1 MVPAISADME
11 WSLRLTTLPGPTIF
25 ILFKLYNVM
34 LDGERETCRNATQN
48 LERGNAECEEK
59 IDERGHLK
67 REGILETRAHFCLYV
82 IKSED
87 WPIANLFLNSG
98 LSNCFP
104 HKIRF
109 CQEIVRR
116 NSCKFRDKYLFNIVE
131 FFSRNTVHKIV
142 IFIFLS
148 QP

>member
-67 REGILETRAHFCLYV
+67 REGILETRAHFCSF
-82 IKSED
+82 IKGYSVR
-87 WPIANLFLNSG
+87 PFAGYSVRPFAFLKSNFALHLFCEN
-98 LSNCFP
+98 
-104 HKIRF
+104 K
-109 CQEIVRR
+109 
-116 NSCKFRDKYLFNIVE
+116 
-131 FFSRNTVHKIV
+131 
-142 IFIFLS
+142 
-148 QP
+148 